1 VGGVRCYERREVRD
15 ALAYLRA
22 VTNPDDTVSVR
33 RILNTPRRGIGDRAV
48 ACVEAY
54 SSRER
59 VSFGAALRRAD
70 QAPGIPQ
77 RAAASIADF
86 VAMLDELRDMSGVAP
101 PGGGLCA
108 AP

>member
-48 ACVEAY
+48 ACVEAL

-70 QAPGIPQ
+70 EAPGMPQ
-77 RAAASIADF
+77 RAAAA
-86 VAMLDELRDMSGVAP
+86 VARFAAVLDEVSEASAVRRAS
-101 PGGGLCA
+101 
-108 AP
+108 